1 MDWNIRVYF
10 IQNLNNLR
18 FDNYRAITRKKVGF
32 LPDIS
37 AKTTSLI
44 LALSGQ
50 FQGLYVSVDFILFFC
65 FLISLVATHVKLST
79 AAKE

>member
-10 IQNLNNLR
+10 IQNFNNLR
-18 FDNYRAITRKKVGF
+18 FDNYHAVKKKKVGF
-32 LPDIS
+32 LPDID

-50 FQGLYVSVDFILFFC
+50 FQGLYVSVDFILFYVFA
-65 FLISLVATHVKLST
+65 F
-79 AAKE
+79 